1 MPGESDNPFID
12 MAENAPAAIVILSE
26 DGRVCYANR
35 VAGEISGYSR
45 SDLKSINFGEVAPR
59 YSRVAVYMDRG
70 KTPCDSGGYIETR
83 LIHRQGENL
92 YVELSATGTMWEGN
106 PAILLIFR
114 DITDRKRAER
124 RLIDSCVELQ
134 RQIGKRDLEI
144 EKTTTELE
152 RKQEELARLKFEGKR
167 IGSVL
172 METNNAVTL
181 LARNVNQH
189 RLQAEKKF
197 AITIN
202 SQIIP
207 IIEDLSRKNNLTEV
221 KTGLEMLNAHLQ
233 ALGRELLG
241 EMNVSVRLSPSEL
254 QIATMIKNGL
264 TTPEI
269 AHRLHI
275 SPQTVKTH
283 RRNIRKKLD
292 IHAPGANLTA
302 FLKSVLD

>member
-1 MPGESDNPFID
+1 MPQESDNPFID
-12 MAENAPAAIVILSE
+12 MAENAPDAIVILSE

-35 VAGEISGYSR
+35 MAGEISGYSR
-45 SDLKSINFGEVAPR
+45 SDLTCMNFAEIAPR

-70 KTPCDSGGYIETR
+70 RTTSDSCGYIETR
-83 LIHRQGENL
+83 LIHRQGKKL
-92 YVELSATGTMWEGN
+92 YVELSASATMWEGKS
-106 PAILLIFR
+106 AILLIFR
-114 DITDRKRAER
+114 NITARKRAER
-124 RLIDSCVELQ
+124 RLIDSCDELQ
-134 RQIGKRDLEI
+134 RQIGKRDLAM
-144 EKTTTELE
+144 EKTATELE
-152 RKQEELARLKFEGKR
+152 RKQDELARLKLEGKR
-167 IGSVL
+167 IGCVL
-172 METNNAVTL
+172 LETNNAVTL

-189 RLQAEKKF
+189 RLQAEKKI

-202 SQIIP
+202 SKIMP
-207 IIEDLSRKNNLTEV
+207 IVEDLRRKNNLVDV

-233 ALGRELLG
+233 TVARELLG

-254 QIATMIKNGL
+254 QIATMVKNGL

-269 AHRLHI
+269 AQRLHI